1 MSSIGLRYVATF
13 DNLSVSTATD
23 LIHITVATDKPVT
36 LLEVKFSQVGIADVG
51 EAQEELLAIG
61 LYTGVTGGSGGT
73 ALTETALDPD
83 NSTTPGAA
91 LLANNTTIST
101 GGTLRDMEFW
111 NVRVPT
117 FWCPVPELRISVGA
131 ASDPIVWRLIR
142 APNDAITM
150 SGVVKWTEG

>member
-1 MSSIGLRYVATF
+1 MSGVGLRYVATF

-23 LIHITVATDKPVT
+23 LLHFTVATDKPVT
-36 LLEVKFSQVGIADVG
+36 LLEVKFSQVGIADIG
-51 EAQEELLAIG
+51 EAGEELLAIG

-73 ALTETALDPD
+73 ALTESALDPD
-83 NSTTPGAA
+83 NTSTPGAV
-91 LLANNTTIST
+91 LLANNSTPST
-101 GGTLRDMEFW
+101 GGVLRDMEFW

-117 FWCPVPELRISVGA
+117 FWCPVPELRTSVGA
-131 ASDPIVWRLIR
+131 GADPLVWRLIR